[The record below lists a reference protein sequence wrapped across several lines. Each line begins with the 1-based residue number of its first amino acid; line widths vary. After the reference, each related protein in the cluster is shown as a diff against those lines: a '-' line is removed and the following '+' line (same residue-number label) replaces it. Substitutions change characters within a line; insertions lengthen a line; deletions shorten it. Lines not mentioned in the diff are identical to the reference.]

1 MFSIDTFDQAIRSY
15 YETANLD
22 VKAIE
27 RREFMFSNNDRHRA
41 FANEDELRAYAMKKS
56 PTAITHSLARYFDPA
71 RREPFGTKD
80 EDPSTHMKWGMADKG
95 YSGIDIG
102 FDIDY
107 DHLPNI
113 TSYRHGIEQARE
125 NATRLLDFLVKDLGV
140 GHEHISIRFSGHR
153 GFHMVVTDESLLS
166 MGADERANIENY
178 VRGHD
183 VHLSG
188 FMYVSNNKGVWANK
202 QGQFEYRLYPSNVP
216 GWGGRFT
223 QTFIEMVNEYH
234 SQPDEEHQRR
244 ILEAWT
250 PIHHGAIKEST
261 FKRPTFTSENRVS
274 ITDGVYKQIHDFMTN
289 EYALTQL
296 SKDWRLSHWASASGL
311 KSSGLKHL
319 IRMVIQQSQLR
330 KGVEADAITKD
341 LNRQLRL
348 PGSLHTTSG
357 MPCIEITFEMLNNLD
372 LMFEHIRNTVG
383 TDMVE
388 IEVKNEVFAHV
399 LDRQVAPGSYTVP
412 RYEAYSIMCMDLKE
426 EAKKNEATPTSEEAD
441 AAE

>member
-1 MFSIDTFDQAIRSY
+1 MFSIESFDEAVRSY
-15 YETANLD
+15 YESATLD

-27 RREFMFSNNDRHRA
+27 RREFMFSNHDRHRS
-41 FANEDELRAYAMKKS
+41 FPDVESLRAYAMEKA
-56 PTAITHSLARYFDPA
+56 PTSVTHSLARYFDPE
-71 RREPFGTKD
+71 RREPYATKD
-80 EDPSTHMKWGMADKG
+80 VDPSQHLRWGMSDKG
-95 YSGIDIG
+95 YAGIDIG

-125 NATRLLDFLVKDLGV
+125 NALRLFTFLTKDLALNPD
-140 GHEHISIRFSGHR
+140 HISIRFSGHR

-166 MGADERANIENY
+166 MGKEERANIENY

-188 FMYVSNNKGVWANK
+188 FMYVSNNKGVWSNR
-202 QGQFEYRLYPSNVP
+202 QGQFEYRLYPNNVP

-223 QTFIEMVNEYH
+223 KTFIEMVDEYH
-234 SQPDEEHQRR
+234 SLPDDEHRLR
-244 ILEAWT
+244 LLESWT
-250 PIHHGAIKEST
+250 PIHLGPIKEST
-261 FKRPTFTSENRVS
+261 FKRPSFTSENRVN
-274 ITDGVYKQIHDFMTN
+274 ITEGVYKQIHDFMMN
-289 EYALTQL
+289 EYALNQL
-296 SKDWRLSHWASASGL
+296 SKDWRLSHWAEASGL

-319 IRMVIQQSQLR
+319 IRMVIQQAQLR

-357 MPCIEITFEMLNNLD
+357 MPCIEITFDMLNNLD
-372 LMFEHIRNTVG
+372 NMFEHIRDTVG
-383 TDMVE
+383 KEMVE
-388 IEVKNEVFAHV
+388 VEVKNECFVHV
-399 LDRQVAPGSYTVP
+399 LDRHVAPGSYTVP
-412 RYEAYSIMCMDLKE
+412 RYEAYSIMCMDAKV
-426 EAKKNEATPTSEEAD
+426 EAQKNEAAPTSEEAD